1 MRSHKRSMKKIALTL
16 SVFLILMWAV
26 LGAGT
31 SLAWFTDTDET
42 MNNIFH
48 FADFDLDAEYLDKNG
63 EYQDLQ
69 GATEVF
75 DSKALYEPGYT
86 QVVYLRVTNKGEVG
100 FKFKTAVRVK
110 YFTEAVNAYGQRF
123 HLQDHLE
130 FGIVTADTEDGLRQL
145 VANRALA
152 SAYAD
157 MPLNNYD
164 TDFAQLDAAG
174 VIYMAVVIHMPEDTG
189 NVANYRGDTIPR
201 VDLALTI
208 TASQLDAPEN

>member
-1 MRSHKRSMKKIALTL
+1 M
-16 SVFLILMWAV
+16 
-26 LGAGT
+26 
-31 SLAWFTDTDET
+31 
-42 MNNIFH
+42 
-48 FADFDLDAEYLDKNG
+48 
-63 EYQDLQ
+63 
-69 GATEVF
+69 
-75 DSKALYEPGYT
+75 
-86 QVVYLRVTNKGEVG
+86 
-100 FKFKTAVRVK
+100 RVK

-145 VANRALA
+145 VATRALA

>member
-100 FKFKTAVRVK
+100 FKF
-110 YFTEAVNAYGQRF
+110 
-123 HLQDHLE
+123 
-130 FGIVTADTEDGLRQL
+130 
-145 VANRALA
+145 
-152 SAYAD
+152 
-157 MPLNNYD
+157 
-164 TDFAQLDAAG
+164 
-174 VIYMAVVIHMPEDTG
+174 
-189 NVANYRGDTIPR
+189 
-201 VDLALTI
+201 
-208 TASQLDAPEN
+208 